1 MSDDK
6 SSIEIVAD
14 AGRGHSPWKLPARWK
29 LEVRGKAV
37 RFKAAIARDG
47 ILELIESVVPYDKE
61 FTASRL
67 IALFESM
74 DESEISVVAYS
85 DASGMYTR
93 QCSFGGGRSG
103 RILFD
108 GNIPAFQAGSL

>member
-6 SSIEIVAD
+6 LPMDIVAD
-14 AGRGHSPWKLPARWK
+14 AGRSHSPWKLPARWK
-29 LEVRGKAV
+29 LEVRGRAV

-67 IALFESM
+67 IALFESA
-74 DESEISVVAYS
+74 DESELSVVAYS

-93 QCSFGGGRSG
+93 QCSFGGSRSG

-108 GNIPAFQAGSL
+108 GNIPAYQAGSL